1 MILCQCKQVSE
12 KEITNFVKKY
22 PNAGF
27 DDIKAGT
34 KASTGCGRCAFAL
47 KTLINKTQKKQAPH
61 LQLRLPFV

>member
-12 KEITNFVKKY
+12 KEIATFMKNH

-47 KTLINKTQKKQAPH
+47 KTLINKNQKKQAPY